1 MGMLVKILKIAS
13 RSAATL
19 EQEINSASK
28 ALKDEGRYVVEVSF
42 VPGLETDE
50 GMPIAMLKHMPDE
63 SVDYMKKAID
73 AQNALE
79 RLVDQIRPET
89 DPHPEEYD
97 DTQSA
102 YANGMD
108 VAHWDVAHKLD
119 AVLARLRA

>member
-1 MGMLVKILKIAS
+1 MGMLVKILKLTS
-13 RSAATL
+13 PSAAAL
-19 EQEINSASK
+19 EEEINSASR
-28 ALKDEGRYVVEVSF
+28 ALKEEGRYVVEVSF
-42 VPGLETDE
+42 VPGLESGD

-79 RLVDQIRPET
+79 RIVDGIRPDT

-108 VAHWDVAHKLD
+108 VAHWDLAKDLD